1 MHPGHSQVFNN
12 LDVKSASGFINLAV
26 RHVPLSDRKRLRDVQ
41 LTLSERQQ
49 GEFMRTGL
57 SGLVRRDSRLAQR
70 GMDRD
75 SERQKEG
82 EREGGKKKRQG
93 W

>member
-12 LDVKSASGFINLAV
+12 LDVKTTGGFINLAV
-26 RHVPLSDRKRLRDVQ
+26 RYVPLHDRQRLRDVQ

-57 SGLVRRDSRLAQR
+57 SGVVRRAGRLAQR
-70 GMDRD
+70 EMDGD
-75 SERQKEG
+75 G
-82 EREGGKKKRQG
+82 ERERERER
-93 W
+93 